1 MFLFVVP
8 LRHEPHDIY
17 SGSMTKKVRD
27 RLVRIEQALKDLI
40 KEVGKL
46 HPVPH
51 RLTNEGS
58 DDTSP
63 PHQTSKVIE
72 KTGQEALRK
81 KRTRTPRKRLPSR
94 ENRNEE
100 ESL

>member
-1 MFLFVVP
+1 MK
-8 LRHEPHDIY
+8 
-17 SGSMTKKVRD
+17 KKVRD
-27 RLVRIEQALKDLI
+27 RLVRIEQALQDLI

-46 HPVPH
+46 HPMPH
-51 RLTNEGS
+51 RLTEH
-58 DDTSP
+58 TSP
-63 PHQTSKVIE
+63 SLQTPKVIE

-94 ENRNEE
+94 DNRNEE